1 MVFCRYYHRGVDYGA
16 DKGSPV
22 RAPANGQV
30 ALVGKESDGFM
41 LHGNCVGLNH
51 GQGVTS
57 MLTHL
62 DSAWVQ

>member
-1 MVFCRYYHRGVDYGA
+1 
-16 DKGSPV
+16 V

-57 MLTHL
+57 MLMHL